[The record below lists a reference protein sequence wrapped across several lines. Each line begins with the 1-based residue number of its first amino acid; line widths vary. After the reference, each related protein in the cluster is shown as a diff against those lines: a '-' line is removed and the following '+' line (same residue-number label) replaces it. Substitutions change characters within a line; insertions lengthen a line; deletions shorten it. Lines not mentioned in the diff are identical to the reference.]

1 MRRLSG
7 SHQQTLGLS
16 VEVVRLNGLAFSL
29 ILFLLAACSS
39 TAHSQDT
46 VELDLVAGGLN
57 RPLGLVDAED
67 GSARLFVIEQ
77 GGRVRVI
84 LDGAVLAQPF
94 LDLSN
99 AVSCCG
105 ERGLLGLAFHPSYAT
120 NGFFFV
126 NYTADNG
133 DTVVS
138 RFTVSAGDLNHADP
152 DSEIEILRL
161 DQPFSNHNGGH
172 LAFGPDGYLYVATGD
187 GGSGGDPQNNGQDLG
202 TLLGKIL
209 RLDVDDGSAAIPPDN
224 PFVSTPNARGE
235 IWAYGLR
242 NPWRFSFDR
251 KTGDLFI
258 GDVGQNQIE
267 EIDFQPAA
275 SDGGEHYG
283 WRLKEGSRCFSPSSG
298 CDDGSLTD
306 PILEYRHAEG
316 CSVTGGFRYRGP
328 QQTLQGVYVFG
339 DYCSGTLW
347 GGTLNGDGTW
357 SRRVLAETDLNIASF
372 GEDADGNLYVVDLS
386 GSVFRLS
393 TKEIVANGFETGIF
407 GWKKRG
413 TAAIVAPGL
422 GGTAFAL
429 AVMAGSF
436 KRTFVKTKA
445 PDRETTTSVSFL
457 VNPSELEQLTLEEDI
472 LHLAD
477 GKGEHVVLTLEQL
490 TSKRFRVALYV
501 DEDSGRRLVG
511 RVKIRARKT
520 TRLAIEWA
528 RASAAGLA
536 DGSASLIKKSRA
548 RAAVADL
555 ANGQRVVNIFK
566 AGLPLASKNSTGRL
580 IFDEFVLSR

>member
-1 MRRLSG
+1 M
-7 SHQQTLGLS
+7 
-16 VEVVRLNGLAFSL
+16 EVVRLNGLAFSL

-275 SDGGEHYG
+275 SDGGENYG